1 MSFDCQDWTV
11 QKIYNKIYK
20 PKQHQNEPG
29 FKEKEKLFSD
39 EIYQLNKITK
49 QQSAALT
56 SARIAKGL
64 SQKDFAHSIS
74 RDISIIQ
81 DYENGTVTNFNKSF
95 YNFLLIK
102 LGVKP

>member
-1 MSFDCQDWTV
+1 MSFDYQDWTV
-11 QKIYNKIYK
+11 QKIHNKIYK
-20 PKQHQNEPG
+20 PKQHHNEPG

-49 QQSAALT
+49 QQSDVLIN
-56 SARIAKGL
+56 ARIAKKL

-81 DYENGTVTNFNKSF
+81 GYENGTVTNFNKSF
-95 YNFLLIK
+95 YNFLLRK
-102 LGVKP
+102 LGVNP